1 MFDWND
7 FKTLADELRQR
18 NDEAARRTAISRVYY
33 AVYWRARNF
42 LESEGF
48 ILRQYEASHVQ
59 IWNEYKQ
66 KAGQTNKAVGKFGSE
81 LHRFRVQADY
91 VANIKDIK
99 ELTNDSFKLAENVL
113 AYLRQIEER
122 TKNQ

>member
-7 FKTLADELRQR
+7 FKTLAEELRQR
-18 NDEAARRTAISRVYY
+18 NDEAAQRTAISRVYY

-48 ILRQYEASHVQ
+48 VLRQYEASHIQ

-91 VANIKDIK
+91 VAEVKDIK
-99 ELTNDSFKLAENVL
+99 KLVNDSFKLAENVL
-113 AYLRQIEER
+113 AYLQQIEKKTE
-122 TKNQ
+122 TK

>member
-1 MFDWND
+1 MFDWSN

-18 NDEAARRTAISRVYY
+18 NDEAAQRTAISRIYY
-33 AVYWRARNF
+33 TVYWRARTF

-48 ILRQYEASHVQ
+48 VLRQYEASHIQ

-66 KAGQTNKAVGKFGSE
+66 KAGQTNKAVGKSGSE

-91 VANIKDIK
+91 IADIKDVK
-99 ELTNDSFKLAENVL
+99 KLADDSFKLAENVL
-113 AYLRQIEER
+113 AYLQQIEKKTEN
-122 TKNQ
+122 K

>member
-7 FKTLADELRQR
+7 FRILAEELRQR
-18 NDEAARRTAISRVYY
+18 NDEAAQRTAISRIYY

-48 ILRQYEASHVQ
+48 ILRQYEASHIQ

-66 KAGQTNKAVGKFGSE
+66 KSGQTNKAVGKFGSE

-91 VANIKDIK
+91 VAAVKDIK
-99 ELTNDSFKLAENVL
+99 KLVNDSFKLAENVL
-113 AYLRQIEER
+113 TYLQQIEKKTE
-122 TKNQ
+122 NQ

>member
-1 MFDWND
+1 MFDWSD

-18 NDEAARRTAISRVYY
+18 NDEAAQRTAISRIYY
-33 AVYWRARNF
+33 TVYWRARTF

-48 ILRQYEASHVQ
+48 VLRQYEASHIQ

-66 KAGQTNKAVGKFGSE
+66 KAGQTNKAIGKFGSE

-91 VANIKDIK
+91 VADVKDIK
-99 ELTNDSFKLAENVL
+99 KLVIDSFKLAENVL
-113 AYLRQIEER
+113 TYLQQIEKK

>member
-7 FKTLADELRQR
+7 FKTLAEELRQR
-18 NDEAARRTAISRVYY
+18 NDEAAQRTAISRVYY

-48 ILRQYEASHVQ
+48 TLRQYEASHIQ

-91 VANIKDIK
+91 VAEVKDIK
-99 ELTNDSFKLAENVL
+99 KLVNDSFKLAENVL
-113 AYLRQIEER
+113 AYLQQIEKKTEN
-122 TKNQ
+122 K

>member
-7 FKTLADELRQR
+7 FKTLAEELRQR
-18 NDEAARRTAISRVYY
+18 NDEAALRTAISRVYY

-48 ILRQYEASHVQ
+48 ILRQHEASHVQ

-66 KAGQTNKAVGKFGSE
+66 KAGQTNKAIGKSGSE

-91 VANIKDIK
+91 VAEIKDIK
-99 ELTNDSFKLAENVL
+99 KLADDCFKLAESVSVYIQQL
-113 AYLRQIEER
+113 E
-122 TKNQ
+122 KKS